1 MEGTISK
8 VYITWGQVN
17 KLLDKIH
24 KQIGSNINYVAGIP
38 RGGTILAILYSH
50 RYEIEYMENPSNHYP
65 SLLILDDIADTGK
78 TLKEWKDRINVPYY
92 ATLHYKKS
100 SIIEPDYYGKKLI
113 KEDKWIVYPWERK
126 DSKSIQDY
134 LKNE

>member
-1 MEGTISK
+1 MEDTISK

-65 SLLILDDIADTGK
+65 SLLIF
-78 TLKEWKDRINVPYY
+78 R
-92 ATLHYKKS
+92 
-100 SIIEPDYYGKKLI
+100 
-113 KEDKWIVYPWERK
+113 
-126 DSKSIQDY
+126 
-134 LKNE
+134 